1 MTMERRFEGKVVIVT
16 GAAGGIGLA
25 AVERF
30 AREGAQ
36 VVAVDLAGSALGEA
50 EAKADAAG
58 ANVLTVAA
66 DVTQSSDVEKY
77 VKAAADRF
85 GGVDVLFNNAGIE
98 GWVGPSTDYP
108 EETFDKVLAVN
119 VKGVWLGMKYAV
131 PEMRKRGAG
140 AIVNT
145 SSVAGLGATS
155 TIIAYGASKHA
166 VIGMTKSAAIE
177 FAGDN
182 IRTNAVCPSPIETRM
197 MRSLER
203 GINPDAPEAV
213 HDNMARTNPMGRYGQ
228 PAEVAA
234 LVAYLCSDDASYVN
248 GAIVTVDGGS
258 RAR

>member
-1 MTMERRFEGKVVIVT
+1 MDRRYEGKVVIVT

-30 AREGAQ
+30 ANEGAQ
-36 VVAVDLAGSALGEA
+36 VVAVDLAGSALDEA
-50 EAKADAAG
+50 QARADAAG
-58 ANVLTVAA
+58 ASVLTVTA
-66 DVTQSSDVEKY
+66 DVTKSSEVEGY
-77 VKAAADRF
+77 VKAAVERF

-98 GWVGPSTDYP
+98 GWVGPSTEYP
-108 EETFDKVLAVN
+108 EDIFDKVLAVN
-119 VKGVWLGMKYAV
+119 VKGVWLGMKQVV
-131 PEMRKRGAG
+131 PEMRKRGGG

-145 SSVAGLGATS
+145 SSVAGLGATA
-155 TIIAYGASKHA
+155 TIFAYGASKHA

-177 FAGDN
+177 FAGDG

-213 HDNMARTNPMGRYGQ
+213 HDNMARTNPMGRYGE

-234 LVAYLCSDDASYVN
+234 LVAYLCSDEASYVN